1 MRRIYSHETP
11 ASKPLWY
18 RCVSLH
24 AWEQFP
30 HKDCTGVH
38 PVDLFNC
45 GDQSAQQYVCP
56 ACSEDLEQL
65 GFHLSQQPMAAF
77 WICNCK
83 SLLRFSLKKWEMSQL
98 ICWTISPSSCVVFPF
113 LSSCSGCT
121 EGLRTSTLLLSD
133 TSVIPQTGDLLA
145 LVSRPAIT
153 VDCHLSNVIHK
164 TTFQAR
170 ETA

>member
-45 GDQSAQQYVCP
+45 GDQSTQQYVCP

-65 GFHLSQQPMAAF
+65 GFHLSQQPMSAF

-133 TSVIPQTGDLLA
+133 TSMIPQTGDLLA
-145 LVSRPAIT
+145 LVSSY
-153 VDCHLSNVIHK
+153 HS
-164 TTFQAR
+164 
-170 ETA
+170 